1 MKLTIIEPL
10 KQILTDRYLVVLLS
24 FLILLTIA
32 FMIYIGI
39 SVRPSELQT
48 VTHYSAFGVRHLYTD
63 QWFYLYAFGV
73 FGLITALA
81 HTALSIKIFIIKGRS
96 LAIMLA
102 WLGVGILVLGW
113 ITAYMVINV
122 RLML

>member
-1 MKLTIIEPL
+1 MKSTIIESV
-10 KQILTDRYLVVLLS
+10 KQLVADRYLVVLLS
-24 FLILLTIA
+24 FLVLLAIG
-32 FMIYIGI
+32 FLIYIGL

-48 VTHYSAFGVRHLYTD
+48 VTHYSAFGVRHLYTS
-63 QWFYLYAFGV
+63 QWFYLYV
-73 FGLITALA
+73 FGLFGLVVAAA
-81 HTALSIKIFIIKGRS
+81 HTVLSIKILIVKGRS

-122 RLML
+122 RMML